1 MTNKNSYDKFLA
13 VDKKRLKDAEVMLEC
28 SVSLDS
34 NEVVSKILAV
44 NVEGNCTQV
53 EALTGEANANGN
65 IVVSLVYL
73 TEQGLVGNSV
83 YSSPF
88 STKFTDALIN
98 AKSKVFGKVANID
111 AKVQSLNNNTAKVD
125 CLIRLKGFCY
135 NNEEISYLSE
145 VSSDVCTLEEQS
157 QFETLSGSL
166 NSSWIENMEIELKEP
181 VRKVLSSSCDVYVKD
196 VTSADSFV
204 SIVCEITNKLMYL
217 TDEETPKIKT
227 VYSKIDVK
235 QEVECEFATKQSKA
249 EVSLNVLKN
258 EVKNSISEKENEIKI
273 SLEIPLDACIK
284 IFGTNSVNLITDL
297 YSVENL
303 SETTSVSYENSIM
316 CEPISFEKKI
326 EGSLT
331 LTDEEPRIDKLLAV
345 NYSKAIVTNE
355 YLENGEYSV
364 SGVLTSNLIYL
375 NDEDN
380 NVNSVDVEIPF
391 VVSCQ
396 TEYEGEVL
404 TDLSVLADDVDVMVK
419 KGRDV
424 YVDALIK
431 VRTNVCKKVQGA
443 IISELVCADQ
453 VPPKDCAIEI
463 YFAKS
468 GERVWDIAKKL
479 YVKPEEIF
487 KQNPQISEV
496 LEKDEKLAVY
506 YSKNK
511 N

>member
-135 NNEEISYLSE
+135 NNEEIPYLSE

-227 VYSKIDVK
+227 VYSKTDVK

-258 EVKNSISEKENEIKI
+258 EVKNSISEKENEIKKVLVALDATDEVVEEAVNI
-273 SLEIPLDACIK
+273 NANIIVTHHPMIFGSIKKVNDDTHLGSRIIKLIKNGIGHYAMHTNLDIAFGGVNDELAKILDMKNVKVLSVSCEQEGKENGLGRYGDITPKTLKEFALEIKEKLGLDGI
-284 IFGTNSVNLITDL
+284 
-297 YSVENL
+297 
-303 SETTSVSYENSIM
+303 
-316 CEPISFEKKI
+316 
-326 EGSLT
+326 
-331 LTDEEPRIDKLLAV
+331 RI
-345 NYSKAIVTNE
+345 I
-355 YLENGEYSV
+355 G
-364 SGVLTSNLIYL
+364 
-375 NDEDN
+375 DEDN
-380 NVNSVDVEIPF
+380 I
-391 VVSCQ
+391 VSKAGLC
-396 TEYEGEVL
+396 TGAGIEFMG
-404 TDLSVLADDVDVMVK
+404 DAKMS
-419 KGRDV
+419 GCDV
-424 YVDALIK
+424 YITSDIKYHDSQKALEEGISLIDA
-431 VRTNVCKKVQGA
+431 THYGSEN
-443 IISELVCADQ
+443 II
-453 VPPKDCAIEI
+453 VP
-463 YFAKS
+463 
-468 GERVWDIAKKL
+468 VIAKYIRENIKDIE
-479 YVKPEEIF
+479 VVESKVDGQVF
-487 KQNPQISEV
+487 KT
-496 LEKDEKLAVY
+496 LK
-506 YSKNK
+506 
-511 N
+511 